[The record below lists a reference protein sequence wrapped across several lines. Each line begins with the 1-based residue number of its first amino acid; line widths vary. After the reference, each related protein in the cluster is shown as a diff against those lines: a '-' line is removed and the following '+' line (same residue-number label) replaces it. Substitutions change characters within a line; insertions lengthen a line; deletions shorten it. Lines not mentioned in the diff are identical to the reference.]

1 MRKLNLSERQKIILG
16 LVIQE
21 FVDQAQPIG
30 SKFIVDRYNLDFSSA
45 TVRNE
50 LSILAEEGLL
60 RQPHTSAGRI
70 PTEEGY
76 RYFVQE
82 LMRSPHLPHPIRQTI
97 SHQFYQAGKD
107 MDKSIRLASSIL
119 ANQAHGAS
127 IVTAPYAKESQF
139 KHIELISTMGKQ
151 VLMVVVLMNG
161 KVIQNTLILKESFTQ
176 EQLSETAAT
185 INQLCNGKELQDL
198 AILPE
203 TIGPLGQDI
212 WKIIKN
218 DMLRDLGKTTGEIYQ
233 DGWTNMLDAPE
244 FSDSETARKTLRVL
258 EEGTILEELFAH
270 TMMNTEIGGV
280 QVLIGGE
287 GYWEELKECSLVM
300 ARYGHPDAA
309 SGVLG
314 VLGPIRMAY
323 RNTISTVH
331 YVAGI
336 MSELVTEMLEDENQ
350 HHQINT

>member
-1 MRKLNLSERQKIILG
+1 MSIINLSERQKVILG

-30 SKFIVDRYNLDFSSA
+30 SKFIVNRYNLDFSSA

-82 LMRSPHLPHPIRQTI
+82 LMRSPHLPYPIRQTI

-107 MDKSIRLASSIL
+107 MKKSIRLASSIL
-119 ANQAHGAS
+119 ANQAHGAA
-127 IVTAPYAKESQF
+127 IVTAPYIKETQF

-151 VLMVVVLMNG
+151 VLMILVLMNG
-161 KVIQNTLILKESFTQ
+161 KVIQSTLILKEGVSQ
-176 EQLSETAAT
+176 ESLSETANS
-185 INQLCNGKELQDL
+185 INHLCFGKELEEL
-198 AILPE
+198 ALLPD
-203 TIGPLGQDI
+203 IFGGLRQDI
-212 WKIIKN
+212 WKIVH
-218 DMLRDLGKTTGEIYQ
+218 DDLQRSKAKPTGEIYQ
-233 DGWTNMLDAPE
+233 DGWSNMLNEPE
-244 FSDSETARKTLRVL
+244 FSDSETARKKLRVL
-258 EEGTILEELFAH
+258 EEGNILEELFAH
-270 TMMNTEIGGV
+270 TMTNTDIGGV

-287 GYWEELKECSLVM
+287 GYWEELKDCSLVM
-300 ARYGHPDAA
+300 ARYGHSESA
-309 SGVLG
+309 SGILG

-323 RNTISTVH
+323 RNTISTVN
-331 YVAGI
+331 YVAEI

-350 HHQINT
+350 HNQIQ